1 MLDKKSLL
9 EASLLLGLSLDSLE
23 DLDTEHANEVKLET
37 EEGHILLAP
46 VNVVKKDVVELLA
59 HLQIEEGDVSIRIDT
74 YVKFTD
80 SIYSSVRAAVKAPP
94 EVITIK
100 ERIANKTY
108 EYYLKL
114 FTKETV
120 H

>member
-1 MLDKKSLL
+1 MLNKKSLL

-46 VNVVKKDVVELLA
+46 VNVIKKDLLELLT
-59 HLQIEEGDVSIRIDT
+59 HLGIDEGDINIRINE
-74 YVKFTD
+74 YVQFTD
-80 SIYSSVRAAVKAPP
+80 GIYSSVRAQVKAPQ
-94 EVITIK
+94 EVVTLK

>member
-1 MLDKKSLL
+1 MLNKKSLL

-46 VNVVKKDVVELLA
+46 VNVIKKDLLELLT
-59 HLQIEEGDVSIRIDT
+59 HLGIDEGDINIRINE

-94 EVITIK
+94 EVITLK

>member
-80 SIYSSVRAAVKAPP
+80 SIYSSVRAAVKTPP
-94 EVITIK
+94 EVNTLK
-100 ERIANKTY
+100 ERIASKTHD
-108 EYYLKL
+108 YYLNL

>member
-46 VNVVKKDVVELLA
+46 VNVIKKDLLELLT
-59 HLQIEEGDVSIRIDT
+59 HLGIEEGDINIRINE
-74 YVKFTD
+74 YVQFTD
-80 SIYSSVRAAVKAPP
+80 GIYSSVRAQVKAPQ
-94 EVITIK
+94 EVVTLK
-100 ERIANKTY
+100 ERMASKTY
-108 EYYLKL
+108 DYYLKL

>member
-23 DLDTEHANEVKLET
+23 DLYTEHVNEIKFET
-37 EEGHILLAP
+37 KEGHILLAP
-46 VNVVKKDVVELLA
+46 MNIIKKELLELLA
-59 HLQIEEGDVSIRIDT
+59 HLGIEEGDINIRINEH
-74 YVKFTD
+74 VQFTD
-80 SIYSSVRAAVKAPP
+80 GIFSSMRAQVKAPQ
-94 EVITIK
+94 EVITLK
-100 ERIANKTY
+100 ERMSSKTY
-108 EYYLKL
+108 DYYLKL